1 MMITGAAFG
10 SHRFFCRGGERRFRF
25 KVFKVFKD
33 FKVFKVVKVVKDIKD
48 FFRIFAE

>member
-10 SHRFFCRGGERRFRF
+10 SHRFFFGGGRFRF
-25 KVFKVFKD
+25 KDFKD
-33 FKVFKVVKVVKDIKD
+33 IKVVKDIKD